1 MRNFFKGGRSVGG
14 IVEPVAD
21 FPESLVPAVRLVL
34 ENSQHPLFPC
44 LLPGADAVAI
54 EQLYRGLDGLE
65 SPVTISIQ
73 VDLAQYTHLVVEEE
87 WPSLR
92 RGQPLKQADRLIDRI
107 LRNVFRL
114 INEGNG
120 SRLASIL
127 LPHLRRG

>member
-1 MRNFFKGGRSVGG
+1 M
-14 IVEPVAD
+14 
-21 FPESLVPAVRLVL
+21 
-34 ENSQHPLFPC
+34 
-44 LLPGADAVAI
+44 AI

-65 SPVTISIQ
+65 SPLARSIQ
-73 VDLAQYTHLVVEEE
+73 VDLARYTHLVVEEE